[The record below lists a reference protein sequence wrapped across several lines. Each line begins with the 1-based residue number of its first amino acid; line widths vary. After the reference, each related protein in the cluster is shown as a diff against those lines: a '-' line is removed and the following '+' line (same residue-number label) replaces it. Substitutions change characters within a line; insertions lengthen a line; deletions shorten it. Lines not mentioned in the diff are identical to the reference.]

1 MPLFVQ
7 LAPFI
12 PFLAMIPPSLAAM
25 WIASR
30 WFKSRKTNA
39 ELDAQIA
46 SLREE
51 VGELRQAQVDMQ
63 ERLDFSERMLGQFRE
78 SHRELPKGSP

>member
-30 WFKSRKTNA
+30 WLKSRRADGDLRA
-39 ELDAQIA
+39 EIA
-46 SLREE
+46 TLREE
-51 VGELRQAQVDMQ
+51 VAELRQTYTDAQ
-63 ERLDFSERMLGQFRE
+63 ERLDFAERMLGQLRE
-78 SHRELPKGSP
+78 GRHELPRSSS

>member
-7 LAPFI
+7 LTPFI

-30 WFKSRKTNA
+30 WLKSKGTVA
-39 ELDAQIA
+39 EIGALRDEIA
-46 SLREE
+46 
-51 VGELRQAQVDMQ
+51 ELRQAQIDMQ
-63 ERLDFSERMLGQFRE
+63 ERVDFSERMLKQVRE
-78 SHRELPKGSP
+78 AQRELPRG

>member
-30 WFKSRKTNA
+30 WLKSRGSSG
-39 ELDAQIA
+39 EIA
-46 SLREE
+46 ALREE
-51 VGELRQAQVDMQ
+51 LADLRQTQIEMQ
-63 ERLDFSERMLGQFRE
+63 ERVDFTERMLSQVRE
-78 SHRELPKGSP
+78 AQRAFPKES

>member
-1 MPLFVQ
+1 VPLFVQ

-30 WFKSRKTNA
+30 WFKSRKTVADLHEELTALREDIA
-39 ELDAQIA
+39 ELRRAQI
-46 SLREE
+46 
-51 VGELRQAQVDMQ
+51 DMQ
-63 ERLDFSERMLGQFRE
+63 ERVDFTERMLSQVRE
-78 SHRELPKGSP
+78 ARELPRGAK

>member
-1 MPLFVQ
+1 MPLFIQ

-30 WFKSRKTNA
+30 WLKSRKTNVELHA
-39 ELDAQIA
+39 EIEALKEQVA
-46 SLREE
+46 
-51 VGELRQAQVDMQ
+51 ELRQVQVDMQ
-63 ERLDFSERMLGQFRE
+63 ERVDFTERMLSQVRE
-78 SHRELPKGSP
+78 SHRELPKGSV

>member
-1 MPLFVQ
+1 MPLIVT

-30 WFKSRKTNA
+30 WLKSRGTTAEIRA
-39 ELDAQIA
+39 ELTT
-46 SLREE
+46 LREE
-51 VGELRQAQVDMQ
+51 LAELRQAHVDSQ
-63 ERLDFSERMLGQFRE
+63 ERLDFAERLLSQIRE
-78 SHRELPKGSP
+78 SNRELPRAKS

>member
-1 MPLFVQ
+1 MPLFMQ

-30 WFKSRKTNA
+30 WLKSRGTTAEIRA
-39 ELDAQIA
+39 ELAA
-46 SLREE
+46 LREE
-51 VGELRQAQVDMQ
+51 VAELRQAHVDSQ
-63 ERLDFSERMLGQFRE
+63 ERLDFAERLLSQIRE
-78 SHRELPKGSP
+78 SNREFPRARS

>member
-30 WFKSRKTNA
+30 WLKSKGSSA
-39 ELDAQIA
+39 EVAA
-46 SLREE
+46 LREE
-51 VGELRQAQVDMQ
+51 LAELRQTQIDMQ
-63 ERLDFSERMLGQFRE
+63 ERVDFTERMLSQVRE
-78 SHRELPKGSP
+78 AQRELPKGS

>member
-30 WFKSRKTNA
+30 WLKSKGTNA
-39 ELDAQIA
+39 EIA
-46 SLREE
+46 ALREE
-51 VGELRQAQVDMQ
+51 IAELRQMQIDMQ
-63 ERLDFSERMLGQFRE
+63 ERVDFSERMLGQVRE
-78 SHRELPKGSP
+78 AKRDLRP

>member
-30 WFKSRKTNA
+30 WLKSKGGSA
-39 ELDAQIA
+39 EIA
-46 SLREE
+46 ALREE
-51 VGELRQAQVDMQ
+51 LAELRQTQIDMQ
-63 ERLDFSERMLGQFRE
+63 ERVDFTERMLSQVRE
-78 SHRELPKGSP
+78 AQRALPKGS

>member
-30 WFKSRKTNA
+30 WLKTRGTTAEIHA
-39 ELDAQIA
+39 ELAA
-46 SLREE
+46 LREE
-51 VGELRQAQVDMQ
+51 VTELRRAHVDSQ
-63 ERLDFSERMLGQFRE
+63 ERLDFAERLLSQIRE
-78 SHRELPKGSP
+78 SNRELPRAKS

>member
-30 WFKSRKTNA
+30 WLKSKGTSN
-39 ELDAQIA
+39 EIA
-46 SLREE
+46 ALREE
-51 VGELRQAQVDMQ
+51 LAELRQAQIDML
-63 ERLDFSERMLGQFRE
+63 ERVDFSERMLKQVRE
-78 SHRELPKGSP
+78 AQR

>member
-30 WFKSRKTNA
+30 FFKTRGMSA
-39 ELDAQIA
+39 ELRAEMTE
-46 SLREE
+46 LREE
-51 VGELRQAQVDMQ
+51 VAELRQVQVDMQ
-63 ERLDFSERMLGQFRE
+63 ERVDFSERMLSQLRE
-78 SHRELPKGSP
+78 SKRELPKG

>member
-30 WFKSRKTNA
+30 FFKTRGMNA
-39 ELDAQIA
+39 ELRAEMTE
-46 SLREE
+46 LREE
-51 VGELRQAQVDMQ
+51 VAELRQVQSDMQ
-63 ERLDFSERMLGQFRE
+63 ERVDFSERMLSQLRE
-78 SHRELPKGSP
+78 SKRELPKG

>member
-30 WFKSRKTNA
+30 WLKSKGSSS
-39 ELDAQIA
+39 EIA
-46 SLREE
+46 
-51 VGELRQAQVDMQ
+51 ELRQALVDIQ
-63 ERLDFSERMLGQFRE
+63 ERVDFNERMLSQVRE
-78 SHRELPKGSP
+78 AQRELPRGS

>member
-30 WFKSRKTNA
+30 WLNTRGTSA
-39 ELDAQIA
+39 ELRAEVA
-46 SLREE
+46 ELREE
-51 VGELRQAQVDMQ
+51 IAELRQTQSETQ
-63 ERLDFSERMLGQFRE
+63 ERLDFAERLLSQVRE
-78 SHRELPKGSP
+78 SHRELPKSS